1 MKRLFYTIILFTVMA
16 AYASAEAD
24 LSGGYKAPPVNLHKY
39 SVGHTRS
46 AELPSKYDSRD
57 YGLITQSRN
66 QQISGPCW
74 AFATCDAIE
83 AYFNKTG
90 HYDGWLAPQV
100 FTNCHYGHLW
110 TKTDGGNSQIAAA
123 MLSRLQGP
131 VEEDGAPYVA
141 SETDCPDY
149 SIDYVPGYS
158 PVTYFLPENDMEAI
172 KECIYEY
179 GAVSAAMR
187 YSSAYYNHDTNT
199 YCYTGT
205 EEPNHGISLI
215 GWDDEEQVFIA
226 KFNYGATAFV
236 NGCMKISYSD
246 SRIMEACSAFPAFIP
261 KSDIDKVY
269 GYDLTGMTRHI
280 SFSSAQEVA
289 SAFCHF
295 ETGSEEE
302 VLEYVGSY
310 TAAPEETITFTIL
323 ANERL
328 YTKEITC
335 KYSGFHIAKLD
346 EPIVIKGT
354 FTVAVDYPSKTI
366 PCEMKIDDYNEPV
379 FIPTGK
385 QYIQID
391 NKEYWTYPVGSDAPR
406 YNYFNLCVKA
416 YTRKLEPTNTNEK
429 TSDKTPVVIDGR
441 INPDVWNEAEAID
454 IYTLDGRLL
463 QHLTQ
468 NSLVNSKGLLIF
480 VVRNSNGAVKSSLE
494 LLK

>member
-1 MKRLFYTIILFTVMA
+1 MKRLFYTIILFTAMT

-57 YGLITQSRN
+57 YGLITTSRN
-66 QQISGPCW
+66 QVISGPCW

-83 AYFNKTG
+83 ASFNKLG
-90 HYDGWLAPQV
+90 HTTTWLAPQV
-100 FTNCHYGHLW
+100 FTNCHDGYLW
-110 TKTDGGNSQIAAA
+110 PKTHGGNSQIAAS
-123 MLSRLQGP
+123 MLSHLKGP
-131 VEEDGAPYVA
+131 VEEEGAPYAA

-149 SIDYVPGYS
+149 SDDYVPGYS

-179 GAVSAAMR
+179 GAVSASMH
-187 YSSAYYNHDTNT
+187 YSSSCYDRETNT

-205 EEPNHGISLI
+205 EPSNHGISLI

-261 KSDIDKVY
+261 KSDMDKVY
-269 GYDLTGMTRHI
+269 GYDLTGMTGHI
-280 SFSSAQEVA
+280 SYSSAQEVA
-289 SAFCHF
+289 SAFCYF
-295 ETGSEEE
+295 ETGGEEE
-302 VLEYVGSY
+302 LLEYVGSY

-346 EPIVIKGT
+346 EPIAIRGT

-366 PCEMKIDDYNEPV
+366 PCEMKIDGYNEPV

-391 NKEYWTYPVGSDAPR
+391 NKEYWTYPIGSDAP
-406 YNYFNLCVKA
+406 NYKDLNLCIKA
-416 YTRKLEPTNTNEK
+416 YTRKTAPTNAKEENAEE
-429 TSDKTPVVIDGR
+429 TPVVIDGK
-441 INPDVWNEAEAID
+441 INPDVWTEAESID

>member
-1 MKRLFYTIILFTVMA
+1 MKRLLYSILFFTILA
-16 AYASAEAD
+16 SYASAETD
-24 LSGGYKAPPVNLHKY
+24 LSGGYKAPPINLHKY
-39 SVGHTRS
+39 SIGHTRG
-46 AELPSKYDSRD
+46 AELPSKYDSRE
-57 YGLITQSRN
+57 YGLITPSRN
-66 QQISGPCW
+66 QVISGPCW

-83 AYFNKTG
+83 ASFNKLG
-90 HYDGWLAPQV
+90 HTTTWLAPQV
-100 FTNCHYGHLW
+100 FTNCHDGYLW
-110 TKTDGGNSQIAAA
+110 PKTHGGNSQIAAA
-123 MLSRLQGP
+123 TLNRLKGP

-141 SETDCPDY
+141 SKTDCPDY
-149 SIDYVPGYS
+149 SDDYVPGYS
-158 PVTYFLPENDMEAI
+158 PVTYFLPENDLEAI

-187 YSSAYYNHDTNT
+187 YSSSYYNRETNT

-205 EEPNHGISLI
+205 EPSNHGISLI

-236 NGCMKISYSD
+236 NGCMKISYND
-246 SRIMEACSAFPAFIP
+246 SRIMEACSAFPTFIP
-261 KSDIDKVY
+261 KSDMDKVY
-269 GYDLTGMTRHI
+269 GYDLTGMI
-280 SFSSAQEVA
+280 GNINCSSARETA
-289 SAFCHF
+289 STICHF
-295 ETGSEEE
+295 ETGSEDEL
-302 VLEYVGSY
+302 LEYVGTY

-335 KYSGFHIAKLD
+335 KYSGFHLAKLD
-346 EPIVIKGT
+346 EPIAIKGT
-354 FTVAVDYPSKTI
+354 FTIAVDHPSKII
-366 PCEMKIDDYNEPV
+366 PCEMKVDGYNEPE
-379 FIPTGK
+379 FIPSGK

-391 NKEYWTYPVGSDAPR
+391 SNERWTYPVGSDDPT
-406 YNYFNLCVKA
+406 YNEINLCIKA
-416 YTRKLEPTNTNEK
+416 YTRKASPTTTASEK
-429 TSDKTPVVIDGR
+429 SVHTPVVINGM
-441 INPDVWNEAEAID
+441 INPDIWNEAESVD